1 VTIIAFTTNQAHHT
15 HLLNSPPNTNRR
27 NLNSPHTTSSIEAGN
42 MNRGDLF
49 KFLAGIGLRAVAIE
63 TYERLHRIPILET
76 ISRRELGYRINQYNT
91 TREEV
96 GRLNSII
103 NKLDELERESTSA
116 IAYYSKVSRRD
127 ALKLL
132 GLAGGALVYLALD
145 FYVKGPISTLISE
158 MRRDRGKPVIRR
170 VVFEKYG
177 LRGSPYSVDVEASD
191 NVDVESVFLEVVD
204 PNGSLSYYKASKVE
218 KDVYRISFVPSLKG
232 EHKARVIVK
241 DSSGNVSIES
251 FRMISLTET
260 EDRLRRI
267 CLNEK
272 IFEKGYELIN
282 DLELSERKLRDESL
296 EALKNYSISLVNLGL
311 PYEREGLSMLIEA
324 SEINPAIVDFEP
336 IVIKDVKG
344 NVINIESSNRARDTW
359 MISYLL
365 KQRPELVEQPK
376 KFEWINRM
384 MQQVAWNIFDDEYGP
399 SFFDKKYIIQPIK
412 MFGMLF

>member
-1 VTIIAFTTNQAHHT
+1 VTVIAFTTNQAHHT

-27 NLNSPHTTSSIEAGN
+27 DLNSPHTTSSIKAGN

-76 ISRRELGYRINQYNT
+76 MFRRELGYRINQYNT
-91 TREEV
+91 TRGEV
-96 GRLNSII
+96 DRLNSII

-132 GLAGGALVYLALD
+132 GLVGGALVYLALD

-177 LRGSPYSVDVEASD
+177 LRGSPYSVDVEATD

-232 EHKARVIVK
+232 RYEARAIVK
-241 DSSGNVSIES
+241 DTSGNVSISES

-267 CLNEK
+267 CPNEK

-282 DLELSERKLRDESL
+282 DLELSEKKLRNESL
-296 EALKNYSISLVNLGL
+296 EALKNYSIALFDLKL
-311 PYEREGLSMLIEA
+311 PYEKE
-324 SEINPAIVDFEP
+324 VC
-336 IVIKDVKG
+336 
-344 NVINIESSNRARDTW
+344 
-359 MISYLL
+359 
-365 KQRPELVEQPK
+365 
-376 KFEWINRM
+376 
-384 MQQVAWNIFDDEYGP
+384 
-399 SFFDKKYIIQPIK
+399 
-412 MFGMLF
+412 